1 MTSEYLARDGRTVA
15 GGIVQRDLGRRG
27 NVSLF
32 CEDGCDEKASLSVN
46 SALPLPKGQN
56 CCSLIIMPARSAQRP
71 PREGYL
77 DGQLLIA
84 MPAMGDPRFARSVI
98 YMCAHSAE
106 GAMGIIINQRA
117 PNINFTELLEQLNI
131 VPPQERIRLP
141 EGLIGMAVHLGGPVE
156 TGRGFVLHSAD
167 YFKAESTL
175 PIDESVCLTATI
187 DILRDIAKGTGPDKA
202 LLALGYAGWAPGQLE
217 SEIHANG
224 WLNCPADPELIFDP
238 EVDRKYHRA
247 LGKIGID
254 PIRLVNDSGH
264 A

>member
-1 MTSEYLARDGRTVA
+1 
-15 GGIVQRDLGRRG
+15 
-27 NVSLF
+27 
-32 CEDGCDEKASLSVN
+32 
-46 SALPLPKGQN
+46 
-56 CCSLIIMPARSAQRP
+56 
-71 PREGYL
+71 
-77 DGQLLIA
+77 
-84 MPAMGDPRFARSVI
+84 MPAMGDPRFARAVI
-98 YMCAHSAE
+98 YMCAHSAD

-117 PNINFTELLEQLNI
+117 PNISFTELLEQLNI
-131 VPPQERIRLP
+131 VPPQDRISLP
-141 EGLIGMAVHLGGPVE
+141 SSLGAMAVHLGGPVE

-187 DILRDIAKGTGPDKA
+187 DILRDIAKGSGPDKA

-217 SEIHANG
+217 NEIQANG

-238 EVDRKYHRA
+238 EVDRKYSRA
-247 LGKIGID
+247 LHKIGID